1 MNEIPLSVLF
11 TILFIL
17 LILSAFFSS
26 SETALMTLNRLKLKN
41 LAKTSRGA
49 QLAQRLLLEPDRLIG
64 LILIGNNFINIA
76 ASTISTITAFK
87 IAADT
92 SITPEAAA
100 AYATVILTLLIL
112 IFAEVTPKTFAALN
126 PEMIAFPASYVL
138 TPLLKLLYPLV
149 WATNL
154 LTNGILRMI
163 GVPKEI
169 AEQALSKEELR
180 TLVIE
185 NHNLKPDPKQ
195 KMMINVLDLEHI
207 SVYDIMVPRNEVVGI
222 DITDDWPDILKQLE
236 NTYLTRLPVYE
247 EDINNI
253 IGILHIRTILPQLS
267 QNRLD
272 LKGLKSVLRK
282 PYFVPE
288 GVNLTIQLKEFQRR
302 ERRLGLVVDEYGDI
316 QGLIT
321 IDDVLE
327 EIVGEFTSEPKNRG
341 RNILK
346 VGDDTYQIDG
356 RIQIRS
362 LNRRMQ
368 WDLPVDGASTLSGLI
383 TEYLGNLPK
392 KDTAIQLNNYRITI
406 LSVND
411 DNVVNKVMINK
422 VLNSD

>member
-11 TILFIL
+11 SILFIL

-26 SETALMTLNRLKLKN
+26 SETALMTLNRLRLKN
-41 LAKTSRGA
+41 LAKTSKGA
-49 QLAQRLLLEPDRLIG
+49 KLAQNLLKEPDRLIG

-87 IAADT
+87 IAADS

-100 AYATVILTLLIL
+100 AYATVMLTLLIL
-112 IFAEVTPKTFAALN
+112 IFAEVTPKTYAALH
-126 PEMIAFPASYVL
+126 PERIAFPAAFIL

-149 WATNL
+149 WITNI
-154 LTNGILRMI
+154 LTNGILRAI

-169 AEQALSKEELR
+169 AEQALSREELR

-185 NHNLKPDPKQ
+185 NHNLKPDAKQ

-207 SVYDIMVPRNEVVGI
+207 DVNDIMVPRNEVVGI
-222 DITDDWPDILKQLE
+222 DITDNWPDILQQLV

-267 QNRLD
+267 QNTLD
-272 LKGLKSVLRK
+272 LNGLKAVLRK

-288 GVNLTIQLKEFQRR
+288 RVNLTIQLKEFQKR

-346 VGDDTYQIDG
+346 VGEHKYKIDG

-368 WDLPVDGASTLSGLI
+368 WDLPLDGASTLSGLI
-383 TEYLGNLPK
+383 TEHLGNLPK
-392 KDTAIQLNNYRITI
+392 KDTAIKLNNYQITI
-406 LSVND
+406 LSVSD
-411 DNVVNKVMINK
+411 DNVVNKVIVKHENTK
-422 VLNSD
+422 V